1 MRPILF
7 NLFGFPIYGYGVM
20 LGLSCVLGAHL
31 AVYLSVRSG
40 IKHKQA
46 WKMVLAVIIV
56 GLVGGRVH
64 DLVVNGNFTLNELF
78 RLRHSG
84 RTAYGAF
91 IAATLAAIVGARV
104 FKVPFWRFADAA
116 APTMALGL
124 GLTRIGC
131 FFAGCDYGFQS
142 DSWGVAFPHESPA
155 WHDQFVANKIDKHA
169 AASLPVFPAQL
180 LSSLAGF
187 VLFGL
192 TMWLWFKRPR
202 RVGSVLLLF
211 FGSYGLVR
219 AGLEA
224 LREDVGRGTLFGL
237 STSTTIGFL
246 TCAIAL
252 ALAFVPP
259 LRNLREESGE
269 AIPWFEEGEEPDE
282 ADEKPSEK
290 PGEEPGEEPGEAAP
304 A

>member
-1 MRPILF
+1 MSPILF
-7 NLFGFPIYGYGVM
+7 VLFGIPVYGYGVM
-20 LGLSCVLGAHL
+20 LGISCVAGAHL

-40 IKHKQA
+40 IPHKKA
-46 WKMVLAVIIV
+46 WGMVLAVIVV
-56 GLVGGRVH
+56 GLVGGRIH
-64 DLVVNGNFTLNELF
+64 DLIVNGNLTFDELF
-78 RLRHSG
+78 KLRHSG

-91 IAATLAAIVGARV
+91 LAATLTGIVAARV
-104 FKVPFWRFADAA
+104 FKISFWRFADAA

-142 DSWGVAFPHESPA
+142 DSWGVAFPVESPA
-155 WHDQFVANKIDKHA
+155 WRDQFVAGVISKDA

-187 VLFGL
+187 LLFGL
-192 TMWLWFKRPR
+192 TMWLWFRRPR
-202 RVGSVLLLF
+202 RAGSVLLLF

-224 LREDVGRGTLFGL
+224 LREDAGRGMLFGF
-237 STSTTIGFL
+237 STSTTIGFM
-246 TCAIAL
+246 TCAVAL

-259 LRNLREESGE
+259 LRNLREDSGE
-269 AIPWFEEGEEPDE
+269 ILDWFDEGDEP
-282 ADEKPSEK
+282 P
-290 PGEEPGEEPGEAAP
+290 AAP
-304 A
+304 AADNNKVTPKPA